1 MALVFKILRASA
13 WLLVL
18 ATLLTL
24 MSGFSTTKYFLFPW
38 LGYNFSY
45 YVHTII
51 IPLVFAPLFYLHSLL
66 GLFSLMMRHK
76 FLNHRY
82 LKIIFGI
89 VWTSLFV
96 AFGWFYLAKNP
107 ASAVVNMGA
116 LKSDAVAVGASNI
129 NLTIE
134 EIAKHNLVGDCWMI
148 IDGKVYDLTNYL
160 MAHPSGAGTMTP
172 YCGKDGS
179 QGFATKDRGRPHS
192 QNAANLLNS
201 FYLGDVGGTVSRQII
216 QNIQGQPV
224 QGGGGEFED
233 D

>member
-1 MALVFKILRASA
+1 MALVFKVLRASA

-24 MSGFSTTKYFLFPW
+24 LSGFSTTKYFLFPW

-45 YVHTII
+45 YVHTVIV
-51 IPLVFAPLFYLHSLL
+51 PLVFAPLFYLHSLL

-76 FLNHRY
+76 FLNHKY
-82 LKIIFGI
+82 LKITFAII
-89 VWTSLFV
+89 WTSFFV

-107 ASAVVNMGA
+107 ASAVGNQ
-116 LKSDAVAVGASNI
+116 KSDTAVVGSINI
-129 NLTIE
+129 NLTAE
-134 EIAKHNLVGDCWMI
+134 EIGKHNSANDCWMI
-148 IDGKVYDLTNYL
+148 IEGKVYDLTNYL
-160 MAHPSGAGTMTP
+160 SVHPGGAGAMIP

-179 QGFATKDRGRPHS
+179 QGFATKDKGTPHS

-201 FYLGDVGGTVSRQII
+201 FYLGNVGGTVSGQTI
-216 QNIQGQPV
+216 QNVQSQPV
-224 QGGGGEFED
+224 QNGGGEFED

>member
-1 MALVFKILRASA
+1 MALVFKVLRASA

-24 MSGFSTTKYFLFPW
+24 LSGFSTTKYFLFPW

-45 YVHTII
+45 YVHTVIV
-51 IPLVFAPLFYLHSLL
+51 PLVFAPLFYLHSLL

-89 VWTSLFV
+89 IWTSFFV

-107 ASAVVNMGA
+107 ASAVANQ
-116 LKSDAVAVGASNI
+116 KSDAAVVSI
-129 NLTIE
+129 NLTTE
-134 EIAKHNLVGDCWMI
+134 EIAKHNSAGDCWMI

-160 MAHPSGAGTMTP
+160 SVHPGGAGAMIP

-179 QGFATKDRGRPHS
+179 RGFATKDKGTPHS

-201 FYLGDVGGTVSRQII
+201 FYLGNVGGTVSEQVV
-216 QNIQGQPV
+216 QNIQSQPV
-224 QGGGGEFED
+224 QSGGGEFED